1 MAKSKRIELFIYK
14 TCETF
19 SRVFVFLHF
28 VHFFKKQITMGRGDI
43 RTKRGKISS
52 GTYGVSRP
60 AKAKK
65 ATAPKAEDKAA
76 GKKAKA

>member
-1 MAKSKRIELFIYK
+1 MKLFHGFLYFCALFI
-14 TCETF
+14 F
-19 SRVFVFLHF
+19 S
-28 VHFFKKQITMGRGDI
+28 KKQITMGRGDI